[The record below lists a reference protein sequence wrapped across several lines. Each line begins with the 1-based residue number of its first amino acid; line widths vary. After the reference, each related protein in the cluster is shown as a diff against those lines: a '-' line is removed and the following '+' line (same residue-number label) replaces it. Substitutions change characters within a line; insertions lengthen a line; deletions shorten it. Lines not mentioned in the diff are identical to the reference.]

1 MGSESAPRRGFDVP
15 GQAEA
20 GSGERF
26 AGLLRNLWR
35 AQVRVTRSVARLP
48 ELPESQ
54 VDLLRLLV
62 QAGPMTPAELAD
74 RLRLARPTVSNVL
87 RDLRGSGLIE
97 RQQAPDDGRSVI
109 VVATDRAAEI
119 FDTFA
124 RTRLAALEAIM
135 ARLDQPDRDQIEA
148 ALPAM
153 ERLLHEFDAELQRI
167 DHLPPEGEKESTDD

>member
-1 MGSESAPRRGFDVP
+1 MPSSTVEITD
-15 GQAEA
+15 
-20 GSGERF
+20 
-26 AGLLRNLWR
+26 
-35 AQVRVTRSVARLP
+35 
-48 ELPESQ
+48 
-54 VDLLRLLV
+54 
-62 QAGPMTPAELAD
+62 AD
-74 RLRLARPTVSNVL
+74 RLILESWTRSSTVS
-87 RDLRGSGLIE
+87 
-97 RQQAPDDGRSVI
+97 APDDGRSVI